1 MLKPVILVLA
11 LLGSPLFVV
20 ISALALLSFYGVG
33 IDPTVVVI
41 EMSRLSDTPLLLS
54 LPLFILAGALLSESG
69 APSRLLAL
77 SRLLLGWLPGG
88 LAVIALAVCAVFTA
102 FTGATGVTI

>member
-41 EMSRLSDTPLLLS
+41 EMSRLSDTPACSWRSDSPGRLRPRDPLGAVLGDFHHTA
-54 LPLFILAGALLSESG
+54 LPLN
-69 APSRLLAL
+69 RLVA
-77 SRLLLGWLPGG
+77 
-88 LAVIALAVCAVFTA
+88 
-102 FTGATGVTI
+102 